1 MSKYTTELRF
11 ICETYAGLEESADN
25 DNVNN
30 IIDTAL
36 PKLFNFD
43 YPIFDEIYRPILE
56 RKIVRHYYTREI
68 GYETVGRWKMALEN
82 KLNEIMPYYN
92 KLYNSELLEFNPLY
106 THNITKT
113 GHKTNDE
120 TTTQTSEET
129 TNHTFNESTTGHHN
143 NTLTG
148 EAHDNN
154 TGNTSKTNYNLH
166 SDTPQGG
173 LQGVDSE
180 TYLSDATKTTDQ
192 GNSQDIKNHNSTNTD
207 IGNENGTKE
216 NTTQGNIQGNKRGT
230 ANNVGEY
237 LETVVGYEGKNA
249 SKSLM
254 EYRQTFLN
262 IDMQIIEELNKLFMC
277 IW

>member
-11 ICETYAGLEESADN
+11 ILETYAGLDESEGN
-25 DNVNN
+25 DNVNE
-30 IIDTAL
+30 IITNAL

-43 YPIFDEIYRPILE
+43 FPIFDEAYREVLE

-68 GYETVGRWKMALEN
+68 GYETVGRWKLALEN

-113 GHKTNDE
+113 GSNTGNE
-120 TTTQTSEET
+120 TTYEHH
-129 TNHTFNESTTGHHN
+129 NINTGHTGAHN
-143 NTLTG
+143 NTIGDTG
-148 EAHDNN
+148 TDY
-154 TGNTSKTNYNLH
+154 SLH

-173 LQGVDSE
+173 LEGVDSE
-180 TYLSDATKTTDQ
+180 TYLSDATK
-192 GNSQDIKNHNSTNTD
+192 DITNKTRTETLSDNWDNTD
-207 IGNENGTKE
+207 IGTKD
-216 NTTQGNIQGNKRGT
+216 GT
-230 ANNVGEY
+230 AQNTNEY

-249 SKSLM
+249 SKALM

-277 IW
+277 VW

>member
-68 GYETVGRWKMALEN
+68 GYETVGRWKLALEN

-92 KLYNSELLEFNPLY
+92 KLYKSELLDFNPLY

-113 GHKTNDE
+113 GHRTGEE
-120 TTTQTSEET
+120 TTTQDTQ
-129 TNHTFNESTTGHHN
+129 NHHN
-143 NTLTG
+143 ITRTN
-148 EAHDNN
+148 EHHDNN
-154 TGNTSKTNYNLH
+154 TISNTGTNYELI

-173 LQGVDSE
+173 LNGLDSE
-180 TYLSDATKTTDQ
+180 TYLSEATKNKINESKQ
-192 GNSQDIKNHNSTNTD
+192 EIKNGNYSDTD
-207 IGNENGTKE
+207 IGNRNGTK
-216 NTTQGNIQGNKRGT
+216 TGT
-230 ANNVGEY
+230 ANNVGDY
-237 LETVVGYEGKNA
+237 LETVVGFENMNA
-249 SKSLM
+249 SKLLQD
-254 EYRQTFLN
+254 YRETFLN
-262 IDMQIIEELNKLFMC
+262 IDMQIIDELNKLFMC